1 MTKMTSTSIGERIRK
16 LRKKHSLSLD
26 GAALKFHV
34 DKSTWSR
41 IETGKRE
48 PSVQLIMSICK
59 EWHVSADYLLFNK
72 EDDDNHVDVNGFT
85 FSQIAAIKSLL
96 DTFRRS

>member
-1 MTKMTSTSIGERIRK
+1 MTKMTSIGERIRE
-16 LRKKHSLSLD
+16 LRKEHRLSLD

-48 PSVQLIMSICK
+48 PPVQFIIQLCK
-59 EWHVSADYLLFNK
+59 EWHVSADYLLFDKK
-72 EDDDNHVDVNGFT
+72 ENENQVDLNGFT
-85 FSQIAAIKSLL
+85 FSQIAAVKTLL